1 MVLLAPVRAWVV
13 EQSWASTVVGYA
25 YDGLRPEQ
33 RRQVAD
39 SNPDSF
45 FNVVRSVNDYGDD
58 PVPED
63 LQAANARSLQRLL
76 RGGRY
81 VSSGR
86 RALYLYRL
94 RSAGHEQIAVV
105 GDVPVAAFLNGEVR
119 AHERTREAKELEL
132 ARHLSDVRMSS
143 SPVGLTYRGEA
154 LVDELVEK
162 GSAGPPLV
170 DFTSSDGVRQAV
182 WELSAP
188 VAREVIQAF
197 TRVAAAYI
205 VDGHHRVAA
214 AARVGDEHFLAG
226 LVPANQ
232 LNLAAYHRV
241 VAGPLPVE
249 PAEVVDRLAARP
261 SDEPVLAPGRGQ
273 VGLYLA
279 GRWYRAGLQLPD
291 QDTLD
296 VEAAAAQ
303 VLGPLAG
310 VTDPR
315 VDPRLDFV
323 PGTASAALIQQLADR
338 REGLALTL
346 HPPSVNQLLAEAD
359 AGRTLPP
366 KSTWFEPKLHS
377 GVFVVQRRPLMQ
389 PTAGAQALEG

>member
-1 MVLLAPVRAWVV
+1 MVLLAPVQAWVV
-13 EQSWASTVVGYA
+13 EQSWASTVVGHA

-45 FNVVRSVNDYGDD
+45 FNVVRSANDYGDD
-58 PVPED
+58 PVPDD

-86 RALYLYRL
+86 PALFLYRL

-105 GDVPVAAFLNGEVR
+105 GDVPVAAFRTGEVR

-143 SPVGLTYRGEA
+143 SPVGLTYRSEP
-154 LVDELVEK
+154 LIDELVEK

-170 DFTSSDGVRQAV
+170 DFTSADGVQQAV
-182 WELSAP
+182 WELAAP
-188 VAREVIQAF
+188 LAREVIRAF
-197 TRVAAAYI
+197 TPVGAAYI
-205 VDGHHRVAA
+205 IDGHHRVAA
-214 AARVGDEHFLAG
+214 AARVGDEYFLAG
-226 LVPANQ
+226 LVPADQ

-241 VAGPLPVE
+241 VAGPLPIP
-249 PAEVVDRLAARP
+249 PAEVVERLAAHP
-261 SDEPVLAPGRGQ
+261 SDQPVLAPGRGQ

-279 GRWYRAGLQLPD
+279 GRWYVARLHLPEA
-291 QDTLD
+291 DTLD

-310 VTDPR
+310 ITDPR
-315 VDPRLDFV
+315 LDPRLDFV
-323 PGTASAALIQQLADR
+323 PGTASAALIQQLADSQ
-338 REGLALTL
+338 EGLALTL
-346 HPPSVNQLLAEAD
+346 HPPSVNQLLTEAD

-377 GVFVVQRRPLMQ
+377 GVFVVQRRPLLQ
-389 PTAGAQALEG
+389 PATAS